1 VRVIIYDEELLVGE
15 SVSTLFSQRGH
26 RVIGCPGSINHF
38 KRIAAA
44 GRPDACL
51 VIIKAS
57 TSEPPMVREIRE
69 LEPTLAIVALGA
81 TSDLDALFGA
91 LENRAD
97 GVCLIEDGFD
107 EIERLMMRCVEG
119 RHGLRRRPSPAWS
132 QSASSFARE
141 RNNGCPNGATLT
153 PKERDVLDLLVAGA
167 STARIARQ
175 LQIGEATVR
184 THLQH
189 LFCKFGVHSRLALVA
204 EAVRAN
210 IVNVKGGGDSFA
222 EAS

>member
-26 RVIGCPGSINHF
+26 RVVGCPASIGQF
-38 KRIAAA
+38 KRIAAT

-51 VIIKAS
+51 VIINAS
-57 TSEPPMVREIRE
+57 TPETPMVREIRE
-69 LEPTLAIVALGA
+69 LEPALAIVALGA
-81 TSDLDALFGA
+81 TGDLDALFGA

-107 EIERLMMRCVEG
+107 EIERLMIRCFEG

-132 QSASSFARE
+132 RSASSFARE
-141 RNNGCPNGATLT
+141 RNGCPNGATLT

-210 IVNVKGGGDSFA
+210 VVSVKGGDSLA